1 MQRPTSRRLQGYP
14 VQSAVLRGFPTLC
27 RRKTWRPELEPARV
41 AELPQPVHK
50 ARAPNTEQFTACT
63 LRTAPNDSEP
73 FIVLHVYLHP
83 AERIQRRA
91 VRPGSLSAHRRSL
104 LIASDYGANGLGCA
118 RAVSLDGE
126 RLPPMVLPQSH
137 RTSCALLARGCSE
150 NEALIVD
157 LLGWKKL

>member
-1 MQRPTSRRLQGYP
+1 MQRPTSRRLQGCP

-41 AELPQPVHK
+41 AEFPQPAHK

-63 LRTAPNDSEP
+63 LRIAPNDSEP

-91 VRPGSLSAHRRSL
+91 VRPGSLSSHRRSL
-104 LIASDYGANGLGCA
+104 LIASRLWCRRIRLREGWFLGGD
-118 RAVSLDGE
+118 RF
-126 RLPPMVLPQSH
+126 RPRVLLQSN
-137 RTSCALLARGCSE
+137 RTRCALLARCSGE

-157 LLGWKKL
+157 LLDWKKF

>member
-1 MQRPTSRRLQGYP
+1 MQRPTSGLHQGCP
-14 VQSAVLRGFPTLC
+14 VPSADLRGFPTLC
-27 RRKTWRPELEPARV
+27 RLKTWRPELEPACV
-41 AELPQPVHK
+41 AEFPQPAHK

-63 LRTAPNDSEP
+63 LRIAPNDSEP

-83 AERIQRRA
+83 KRIQRRA
-91 VRPGSLSAHRRSL
+91 ARPGSLSGHRRSL

>member
-1 MQRPTSRRLQGYP
+1 MQRPTSGLHQGCP
-14 VQSAVLRGFPTLC
+14 VPSADLRGFPTLC
-27 RRKTWRPELEPARV
+27 RLKTWRPELEPACV
-41 AELPQPVHK
+41 AEFPQPAHK

-63 LRTAPNDSEP
+63 LRIAPNDSEP

-83 AERIQRRA
+83 AERIQRPAAETRK
-91 VRPGSLSAHRRSL
+91 LERSSS
-104 LIASDYGANGLGCA
+104 I
-118 RAVSLDGE
+118 SLDSFRLWCQRIRLREGWFLGGE